1 MAKKVT
7 EQELLEA
14 VARLKEKTV
23 ISESTISELTAQ
35 DVGQGVGNVLGG
47 AAGIATAVPRAG
59 MEIGQAVANKAGD
72 WWNQAKQGVQNFAG
86 GVAQGA
92 KQGWAATDP
101 ANLVGGGSQ
110 SAKPAKWPTTPQE
123 ITAFQQ
129 AHGLKADGL
138 IGAKTQAAL
147 AQAGL
152 KPPAGFQAVG
162 AKKPAAAPAAPAA
175 ATAPQV
181 PGTQGT
187 APGVAPAVAQA
198 ASGQGSNATADTT
211 GGGITTAQGQG
222 QKPIPGNTDP
232 TKGPIDY
239 SLTGTAPQQGGLK
252 IGESVNF
259 ENDELN
265 RLVSL
270 VQYK

>member
-1 MAKKVT
+1 MANKVT

-14 VARLKEKTV
+14 VARLKEKT
-23 ISESTISELTAQ
+23 IIAEATISELTAQ

-47 AAGIATAVPRAG
+47 AAGVATAPVRAG
-59 MEIGQAVANKAGD
+59 IEAGNWLANKAG
-72 WWNQAKQGVQNFAG
+72 QAWDATKQGVQNFAQ
-86 GVAQGA
+86 GVGQGA

-101 ANLVGGGSQ
+101 ANIVGGGSQ

-123 ITAFQQ
+123 ISAFQQ

-138 IGAKTQAAL
+138 IGPNTMQAL
-147 AQAGL
+147 AKQGIQ
-152 KPPAGFQAVG
+152 PPAGFQMAA
-162 AKKPAAAPAAPAA
+162 AKKPAAPATGAATGAAAGGGQAAPAAGGGGQAAPAA
-175 ATAPQV
+175 APQ
-181 PGTQGT
+181 P
-187 APGVAPAVAQA
+187 
-198 ASGQGSNATADTT
+198 SNAATSTT

-232 TKGPIDY
+232 TKGPVDY

-252 IGESVNF
+252 IGESVKF